1 MISGIKLSIQLLD
14 FRMNVMQF
22 DLARKKAELQEKLRS
37 LKFSLSEA
45 SLQLLPEYRQRIQ
58 VGTLQFAYKHFTFPG
73 FFVLES
79 MHRCT

>member
-45 SLQLLPEYRQRIQ
+45 SLQLLPEYRQRKQ
-58 VGTLQFAYKHFTFPG
+58 VETLQFAYKHFTFP
-73 FFVLES
+73 
-79 MHRCT
+79 